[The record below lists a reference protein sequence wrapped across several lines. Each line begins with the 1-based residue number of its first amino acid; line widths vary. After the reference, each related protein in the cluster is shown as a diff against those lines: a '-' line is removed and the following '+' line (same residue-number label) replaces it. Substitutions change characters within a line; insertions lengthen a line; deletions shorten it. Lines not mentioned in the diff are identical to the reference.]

1 MTKRIDIVLF
11 LLLAATLLVGCSH
24 RNTPTEP
31 VTTTNKEIT
40 LKTRVST
47 MLKRLTTVDSN
58 TALQGYDLKID
69 AYFHGTGTKY
79 LDSKKLHYT
88 GGDPIWQFWSNGEPG
103 SQEHYYWPI
112 LGSDYIP
119 AEGDPIHVPSLD
131 FVGFCPYTKP
141 AYIGAP
147 TYAHATGVSFTCD
160 MSTYMTP
167 ASQTSMQEY
176 LIAVSNGQTLAD
188 QDAHNGVPMEFKHPF
203 ALIKFV
209 IAEGSGTAVTVDSI
223 GISDLYTT
231 ATCTY
236 DGTDLTWGSHDDA
249 AAMSQDGLN
258 LRVDGTTETLPF
270 MVIPK
275 NYGTKTLT
283 IKGTWT
289 DWSNPL
295 TKNLSAE
302 VNLDWQPG
310 YIYTYTLT
318 VTKYALKVDITRYT
332 EQW

>member
-11 LLLAATLLVGCSH
+11 LLLAAMLLVGCSH
-24 RNTPTEP
+24 RNDPTEP
-31 VTTTNKEIT
+31 LTTTKNEIT
-40 LKTRVST
+40 LKTGVTSRI
-47 MLKRLTTVDSN
+47 KRIAGIDSN
-58 TALQGYDLKID
+58 SDLQEKALKID
-69 AYFHGTGTKY
+69 AYYNGTDTKHINGTKLVY
-79 LDSKKLHYT
+79 DTDHWRF
-88 GGDPIWQFWSNGEPG
+88 DDG
-103 SQEHYYWPI
+103 SGNELHYYWPFE
-112 LGSDYIP
+112 GSKTSS
-119 AEGDPIHVPSLD
+119 GDDASTLD
-131 FVGFCPYTKP
+131 FVGFCPFTKP

-167 ASQTSMQEY
+167 ASQTSMQEF
-176 LIAVSNGQTLAD
+176 LIAVSNSQTLAN
-188 QDAHNGVPMEFKHPF
+188 QEAHNGVPMEFKHPF

-258 LRVDGTTETLPF
+258 LRVDGTTETRPF

-302 VNLDWQPG
+302 VTLDWQPG